1 MSTNSL
7 EEVNGANE
15 SASDAD
21 SFYIATLHYIVEL
34 VYFCKV

>member
-15 SASDAD
+15 SASDAEA
-21 SFYIATLHYIVEL
+21 FYIATLHYILEL
-34 VYFCKV
+34 VYFCSV

>member
-21 SFYIATLHYIVEL
+21 SFDIATSHYMLEL
-34 VYFCKV
+34 VYF

>member
-1 MSTNSL
+1 MSTNSF

-21 SFYIATLHYIVEL
+21 SFYIATLHYFLEL
-34 VYFCKV
+34 VYF